1 MNPKLPFT
9 DLPEG
14 TITFLFTDIE
24 GSTQLLGRL
33 RNRYATLL
41 YDHRRILREAF
52 TNWNGHEV
60 STQGDSFFIAFP
72 RARDAV
78 AAAVEAQ
85 RALAQNQWPEGA
97 AIQVRMGLHTGEP
110 WVEDKDYIGMDIHRA
125 ARITHV
131 GHGGQVL
138 LSETTAAL
146 VRDELP
152 EGVSLL
158 DLGRHQLKDMI
169 SPEHIRQLV
178 IKDLP
183 SKFSPLKSLE
193 ALPPER
199 LDEPRVVRPAVIQ
212 EEEMVTEPGPV
223 FVTRE
228 RKMDDEGEVAVSNKL
243 KITSFGGLSI
253 NIGDERVTGFASRKV
268 EALLVYLACNRRVYA
283 REVLADML
291 WEERTQSQAL
301 SNMRVA
307 LSSLRKEVGDYV
319 TITRDSVG
327 INPNAEVWLD
337 VAGFE
342 KKFENGQIEEAV
354 ALYQGEFL
362 HSFYLRGA
370 AQFEEWVME
379 ERARLHNIV
388 VTALHKLLD
397 AALKEGSWDVGLT
410 FARQLVRLEP
420 LDEAAH
426 RKLMLLLAYSDQRSA
441 ALAHYEKWGKLLEKE
456 LGVTPEKETTGLFE
470 QIQSGELK
478 FSAPATIPTPVVGIE
493 AQIPAFL
500 EMEAKVEPVERPPF
514 VARER
519 ELERLHASL
528 ARAVDGEG
536 HVVFITGGPGRGK
549 SSLLEEFTY
558 QAWEQYAGL
567 LAVSG
572 NCNAYSG
579 IGDPYMPF
587 REIMGAL
594 SGDVEARWRAGTI
607 NREHAGC
614 LWDCLPLTIQALI
627 NKGPDLLDVLL
638 PGKALLSRARVAVPE
653 SGSLLQQLDEL
664 VERQYE
670 RTEGLEQRRL
680 FQQFANVLHEIA
692 GTCPLLLVLDDMQWA
707 DTASISLLFHLGRQ
721 LQGSSI
727 LIACAYRPE
736 EVASGR
742 AGERHPLEKV
752 LGEFKRHFGDVW
764 INLGQTEETQGQDF
778 VDAYLDTQPNRLGE
792 DFREAL
798 LQHTGG
804 HPLFTIEL
812 LRAMQERGDLVQER
826 GAWIDKPSLNW
837 NMLPARIEGVI
848 EERIGA
854 LDDELLEILNI
865 ACVEGEDFNAQII
878 ARMQN
883 TSEIKVL
890 SRLSKELE
898 HRHHLVRE
906 IGEVDAGGNLLSR
919 FKFSHMLIHRYLYN
933 HLGTG
938 ERRLM
943 HAEIGSILEDLYAGQ
958 TEDIAVQL
966 THHFQEAGIP
976 ERALP
981 YMIHAGDKARSL
993 YANAEA
999 EMYYKR
1005 AATIQQKQGRN
1016 EEAARTLL
1024 KLGLVYT
1031 AAYESEKAQESYNQ
1045 AFNLWDPL
1053 RESTD
1058 LLDLRAP
1065 TAVLRFALEE
1075 PRTLDPGVAEDDV
1088 SALLVAQLFEGLV
1101 RIGRDY
1107 NILPAV
1113 AARWEVN
1120 EEGTKYVFH
1129 IKEDVHWNDGT
1140 QLTAADFEYAWKRN
1154 LSLTEESPATS
1165 LLHVIKNAQAFKEGE
1180 LDDPSQVG
1188 VHARNDFTLE
1198 VCLEDPTPYFPYL
1211 LAHTVLYPLPKWAL
1225 ERYGSDWA
1233 QYQNLVT
1240 NGPYELAEWKPGER
1254 LTLSKNPLYHEEF
1267 SGNVQKVECLVF
1279 ESFNEQTLKVYDSDN
1294 LDAVSLLN
1302 ADPGALAQAMNTHP
1316 DEFVTIPRPSTLY
1329 LSFRTDIPPF
1339 DDVRLRRAFVHAVDR
1354 DELESKAYKGSHMA
1368 ATGGFIPPGMVG
1380 HSAGIGLVYDPDLA
1394 RRLLSEAG
1402 YPNGKGFPEI
1412 AWLHPTASKD
1422 ERIIPFLRSSWREN
1436 LGLELESQS
1445 PEWGEFYQRFTSD
1458 PAHLTILGW
1467 GADYPDPDN
1476 MLRVTFHSEEGLNI
1490 PHWHNSRFD
1499 TLVETAKRITD
1510 QGNRMELYREAD
1522 RILVAEEAVIMPLGY
1537 ANGWMLVKP
1546 WVSLP
1551 RTLSV
1556 QMSFNRF
1563 VVDRDRL

>member
-1 MNPKLPFT
+1 MGDKL
-9 DLPEG
+9 E
-14 TITFLFTDIE
+14 IT
-24 GSTQLLGRL
+24 
-33 RNRYATLL
+33 
-41 YDHRRILREAF
+41 
-52 TNWNGHEV
+52 
-60 STQGDSFFIAFP
+60 
-72 RARDAV
+72 
-78 AAAVEAQ
+78 
-85 RALAQNQWPEGA
+85 AL
-97 AIQVRMGLHTGEP
+97 
-110 WVEDKDYIGMDIHRA
+110 
-125 ARITHV
+125 
-131 GHGGQVL
+131 
-138 LSETTAAL
+138 
-146 VRDELP
+146 
-152 EGVSLL
+152 
-158 DLGRHQLKDMI
+158 
-169 SPEHIRQLV
+169 
-178 IKDLP
+178 
-183 SKFSPLKSLE
+183 
-193 ALPPER
+193 
-199 LDEPRVVRPAVIQ
+199 
-212 EEEMVTEPGPV
+212 
-223 FVTRE
+223 
-228 RKMDDEGEVAVSNKL
+228 
-243 KITSFGGLSI
+243 GGLSI
-253 NIGDERVTGFASRKV
+253 KQDGEPITGLASRKA
-268 EALLVYLACNRRVYA
+268 EALLVYLACTGKPQS
-283 REVLADML
+283 REKLAELL
-291 WEERTQSQAL
+291 WEERSQSRSL
-301 SNMRVA
+301 SNLRVV
-307 LSSLRKEVGDYV
+307 LSSLRKHLGEYL
-319 TITRDSVG
+319 TITRDTVVLNQAAD
-327 INPNAEVWLD
+327 IWLD
-337 VAGFE
+337 TANLEENLAAG
-342 KKFENGQIEEAV
+342 QPEAAV
-354 ALYQGEFL
+354 SLYQGDFMG
-362 HSFYLRGA
+362 SFYIRGA
-370 AQFEEWVME
+370 VSFEEWVME
-379 ERARLHNIV
+379 ERARLHIIV
-388 VTALHKLLD
+388 VAALHKLLD
-397 AALKEGSWDVGLT
+397 AALKEGLWDVGLT

-420 LDEAAH
+420 LDETAH
-426 RKLMLLLAYSDQRSA
+426 RKMMLLLAYSDQRSA
-441 ALAHYEKWGKLLEKE
+441 ALAHYEKWGKLLEEE

-478 FSAPATIPTPVVGIE
+478 IYTPATMPTPVVEIE

-500 EMEAKVEPVERPPF
+500 EMEAKVELSERPPF

-528 ARAVDGEG
+528 ARAVEGEG
-536 HVVFITGGPGRGK
+536 HVVFVTGGPGRGK
-549 SSLLEEFTY
+549 TSLLEEFTF
-558 QAWEQYAGL
+558 QAWEQYTGL
-567 LAVSG
+567 LAASG

-579 IGDPYMPF
+579 RGDPYMPF

-594 SGDVEARWRAGTI
+594 SGDVEARWRAGAI
-607 NREHAGC
+607 NREHAAR
-614 LWDCLPLTIQALI
+614 LWNCLPVTIQAVI
-627 NKGPDLLDVLL
+627 NNGPDLLDVLL
-638 PGKALLSRARVAVPE
+638 TGKALLSRAKAAVPE
-653 SGSLLQQLDEL
+653 SSSLLQQLDEL
-664 VERQYE
+664 IGRQFN
-670 RTEGLEQRRL
+670 RSEGLEQRRL

-692 GTCPLLLVLDDMQWA
+692 ETCPLLLVLDDMQWA
-707 DTASISLLFHLGRQ
+707 DSASISLLFHLGRQ

-736 EVASGR
+736 EVALGR
-742 AGERHPLEKV
+742 DGERHPLEKV
-752 LGEFKRHFGDVW
+752 LGEFKRQFGDVW
-764 INLGQTEETQGQDF
+764 TNLGPTEETRGQEF
-778 VDAYLDTQPNRLGE
+778 VDEYLDTQPNRLGE
-792 DFREAL
+792 EFREAL

-878 ARMQN
+878 AKAQN
-883 TSEIKVL
+883 TNEISILRHL
-890 SRLSKELE
+890 SQELE
-898 HRHHLVRE
+898 RRHRLVQE
-906 IGEVDAGGNLLSR
+906 IGEVRAGVTLLSR
-919 FKFSHMLIHRYLYN
+919 FKFSHTLIHRYLYN
-933 HLGTG
+933 HLGAG
-938 ERRLM
+938 ERRLL

-958 TEDIAVQL
+958 SEDIAIQL
-966 THHFQEAGIP
+966 THHFQEAGTP

-981 YMIHAGDKARSL
+981 YMIQAGDKARSL
-993 YANAEA
+993 IANAEA
-999 EMYYKR
+999 EMYYKQ
-1005 AATIQQKQGRN
+1005 AAAIQQKRGWD

-1031 AAYESEKAQESYNQ
+1031 AAYESEKAQESYDQ
-1045 AFNLWDPL
+1045 AFKLWSPL
-1053 RESTD
+1053 TESTGLPD
-1058 LLDLRAP
+1058 LQAP

-1129 IKEDVHWNDGT
+1129 IKEDLHWNDGT
-1140 QLTAADFEYAWKRN
+1140 QLTAADFEYSWKRN
-1154 LSLTEESPATS
+1154 LDLTEESPAAS
-1165 LLHVIKNAQAFKEGE
+1165 LLYAIKNAQAFKEGE
-1180 LDDPSQVG
+1180 LNDPRQVG
-1188 VHARNDFTLE
+1188 VHALNDFTLE
-1198 VCLEDPTPYFPYL
+1198 VCLEDPTPYFLYL
-1211 LAHTVLYPLPKWAL
+1211 LAHTALYPLPRWAL
-1225 ERYGSDWA
+1225 ERYGSEWA

-1254 LTLSKNPLYHEEF
+1254 LTLAKNPLYHEEF
-1267 SGNVQKVECLVF
+1267 SGNVQKVECLIF
-1279 ESFNEQTLKVYDSDN
+1279 ESFDEQTLDVYDANN
-1294 LDAVSLLN
+1294 LDTVSLLN
-1302 ADPGALAQAMNTHP
+1302 ADPTALAQAMNAHP
-1316 DEFVTIPRPSTLY
+1316 DEFVKIPRPSNLY

-1354 DELESKAYKGSHMA
+1354 DELEAKAYQGSHMA
-1368 ATGGFIPPGMVG
+1368 ATGGFVPPGMAG

-1467 GADYPDPDN
+1467 SADYPDPDV
-1476 MLRVTFHSEEGLNI
+1476 MLRVTFHSEEGINI
-1490 PHWHNSRFD
+1490 PRWHNSRFD

-1556 QMSFNRF
+1556 QMPFNRF
-1563 VVDRDRL
+1563 IVDRDQQ